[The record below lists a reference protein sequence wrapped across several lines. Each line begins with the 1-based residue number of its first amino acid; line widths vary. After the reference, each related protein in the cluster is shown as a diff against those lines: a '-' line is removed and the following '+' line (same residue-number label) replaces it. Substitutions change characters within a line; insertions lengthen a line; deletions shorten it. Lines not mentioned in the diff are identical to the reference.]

1 MHTAES
7 ELYRIPES
15 TSAER
20 RMAYKNSLLMG
31 TIGGY
36 RDRFHQFQ
44 PNRTFEERLEIAK
57 TIPRTHGIEPVY
69 PQDLGDDGSGVAL
82 VKASGL
88 DVSAVNVNIKTE
100 SEYQRGSFTSTD
112 SGIRAKTLQ
121 YIKTAMDLAADLGT
135 EMITVCP
142 LIDGWDYA
150 FQVDHQKQW
159 TWAIDTFKEA
169 AAYRPDIKISIEYK
183 AFETRNHIILPS
195 MGKTLHFCDR
205 VGAKNIGVTMDV
217 GHALIA
223 GECPAAEMAMAHDAG
238 RLFYVHFNDNDR
250 AADWDMLPASVH
262 LWQTLETLH
271 YVRRIGYEGWVAYD
285 VFTRTEDN
293 VAAIASTF
301 EIMEDLEKL
310 LDKMGNDNIESII
323 EKGVPGDGYRQLIK
337 ALL

>member
-1 MHTAES
+1 
-7 ELYRIPES
+7 
-15 TSAER
+15 
-20 RMAYKNSLLMG
+20 MAYKNSILMG
-31 TIGGY
+31 TLGGY

-44 PNRTFEERLEIAK
+44 PPRSFEERLEVAK

-69 PQDLGDDGSGVAL
+69 PQDLGADGRNVGV
-82 VKASGL
+82 VKRSGL
-88 DVSAVNVNIKTE
+88 PVSAVNVNIKTE
-100 SEYQRGSFTSTD
+100 PQFKEGSFTHKD
-112 SGIRAKTLQ
+112 PGVRAETIQ
-121 YIKTAMDLAADLGT
+121 YIKKAMDLAAELDT
-135 EMITVCP
+135 DMISVCP

-150 FQVDHQKQW
+150 FQVDYQKQW
-159 TWAIDTFKEA
+159 AWAIAAFAEA
-169 AAYRPDIKISIEYK
+169 AEYRSDIKISIEYK

-205 VGAKNIGVTMDV
+205 VGAKNLGVTMDV

-223 GECPAAEMAMAHDAG
+223 GECPAAEMAMAHDAN

-271 YVRRIGYEGWVAYD
+271 YMRRIGYEGWVAYD

-293 VAAIASTF
+293 VNAIASTF
-301 EIMEDLEKL
+301 EIMEDLERL
-310 LDKMGNDNIESII
+310 LDKISHDEI
-323 EKGVPGDGYRQLIK
+323 EKIIAEGIPGDGYRQLIK